1 MNMIINEE
9 TGEITGLTVQNRA
22 EASIAVNEN
31 ELYELAAKTA
41 DMKHEIKS
49 EADYK
54 EYTRAKSG
62 LVSMRIRIKEKGKA
76 ARDDANAF
84 SKAVIAEEKRLI
96 EIINPEENR
105 LSAIQEV
112 YDAKKRKIA
121 AAEFAAV
128 EAKNQARKELEAS
141 LEHGLN
147 FGDTAPVIKARIAA
161 VSAVELNEV
170 NCETGARLVDFKLK
184 KVHTLE
190 VLNTALKM
198 ATEIEAAQ
206 TKVDVPNGGN
216 LNVTF
221 PMPIIVDGSSGAAEN
236 LLRGTDTKKLNAWA
250 HQLLNVFPPELTTA
264 GANAILTGARNSL
277 SKLVERIE
285 AAADEL

>member
-1 MNMIINEE
+1 
-9 TGEITGLTVQNRA
+9 
-22 EASIAVNEN
+22 
-31 ELYELAAKTA
+31 
-41 DMKHEIKS
+41 
-49 EADYK
+49 
-54 EYTRAKSG
+54 
-62 LVSMRIRIKEKGKA
+62 
-76 ARDDANAF
+76 
-84 SKAVIAEEKRLI
+84 
-96 EIINPEENR
+96 
-105 LSAIQEV
+105 
-112 YDAKKRKIA
+112 
-121 AAEFAAV
+121 
-128 EAKNQARKELEAS
+128 
-141 LEHGLN
+141 
-147 FGDTAPVIKARIAA
+147 
-161 VSAVELNEV
+161 
-170 NCETGARLVDFKLK
+170 
-184 KVHTLE
+184 LE